1 MGIDF
6 LSGYGRMQSYY
17 KTSEIQSA
25 DPEKLKKQEE
35 LQLQKSNPPEKE
47 TSGYTGEVP
56 EATEDSRKRT
66 TDLENIS
73 LTFHKEDSFDHI
85 GSESV
90 LTDLDMQK
98 AISDMQKDQVLQEY
112 QYFVGSA
119 KTLLNESADGQV
131 LKKLIEPN

>member
-17 KTSEIQSA
+17 KTSEIQSVN
-25 DPEKLKKQEE
+25 PEEIKKKEE
-35 LQLQKSNPPEKE
+35 LQQSKLPDKEIPDHSKEAPE
-47 TSGYTGEVP
+47 TSG
-56 EATEDSRKRT
+56 DNRKRT
-66 TDLENIS
+66 ADLENIS
-73 LTFHKEDSFDHI
+73 LTFHKEDSFDYI
-85 GSESV
+85 GSESG

-119 KTLLNESADGQV
+119 KILLNESPDGQV

>member
-17 KTSEIQSA
+17 KTSEIQSVN
-25 DPEKLKKQEE
+25 PEEIKKKEE
-35 LQLQKSNPPEKE
+35 LQQSKLPDKEIPDHSKKAPE
-47 TSGYTGEVP
+47 V
-56 EATEDSRKRT
+56 TEDSRKRT

-73 LTFHKEDSFDHI
+73 LTFHKENSFDYI
-85 GSESV
+85 GSESG

-98 AISDMQKDQVLQEY
+98 AISDMKKDQVLQEY

-119 KTLLNESADGQV
+119 KTLLNESPDGQV

>member
-17 KTSEIQSA
+17 KASEIQSVN
-25 DPEKLKKQEE
+25 PEETKKQEE
-35 LQLQKSNPPEKE
+35 LQQSKLPAKE
-47 TSGYTGEVP
+47 IPDRSK
-56 EATEDSRKRT
+56 EAPAAEEDHRKRT

-73 LTFHKEDSFDHI
+73 LTFQKEDSFDYI
-85 GSESV
+85 GSESG
-90 LTDLDMQK
+90 LAHLDMQK
-98 AISDMQKDQVLQEY
+98 AISDMKKDQVLQEY

-119 KTLLNESADGQV
+119 KALLNESPDGQV

>member
-17 KTSEIQSA
+17 QTSEIQSVN
-25 DPEKLKKQEE
+25 PEEIKKKEE
-35 LQLQKSNPPEKE
+35 LQQSKLPDKEIPDHSKKAPE
-47 TSGYTGEVP
+47 V
-56 EATEDSRKRT
+56 TEDSRKRT

-73 LTFHKEDSFDHI
+73 LTFHKENSFDYI
-85 GSESV
+85 GSESG

-119 KTLLNESADGQV
+119 KTLLNESPDGQV

>member
-17 KTSEIQSA
+17 KTSEIQSVN
-25 DPEKLKKQEE
+25 PEEIKKQEE
-35 LQLQKSNPPEKE
+35 LQQSKLPDKEIPDHSKEAPE
-47 TSGYTGEVP
+47 V
-56 EATEDSRKRT
+56 TEDSRKRT

-73 LTFHKEDSFDHI
+73 LTFHKENSFDYI
-85 GSESV
+85 GSESG

-119 KTLLNESADGQV
+119 KTLLNESPDGQV

>member
-17 KTSEIQSA
+17 KTSEIQSVS
-25 DPEKLKKQEE
+25 PEEIKKQEE
-35 LQLQKSNPPEKE
+35 LQQSKLPDKEIPDHSKEAPE
-47 TSGYTGEVP
+47 V
-56 EATEDSRKRT
+56 TEDSRKRT

-73 LTFHKEDSFDHI
+73 LTFHKENSFDYI
-85 GSESV
+85 GSESG

-119 KTLLNESADGQV
+119 KTLLNESPDGQV

>member
-17 KTSEIQSA
+17 KTSEIQSVN
-25 DPEKLKKQEE
+25 PEEIKKQEE
-35 LQLQKSNPPEKE
+35 LQQSKLPDKEITDHSKEAPE
-47 TSGYTGEVP
+47 V
-56 EATEDSRKRT
+56 TEDSRKRT

-73 LTFHKEDSFDHI
+73 LTFHKENSFDYI
-85 GSESV
+85 GSESG

-119 KTLLNESADGQV
+119 KTLLNESPDGQV